1 MMLFELLANSL
12 PALLHGAQLTVLL
25 AVISYM
31 FALVLGTFIAV
42 GRLSNYRIIRFFCM
56 VYVDFFRGTPLIVQ
70 IFMVYFG
77 IPSIL
82 QEIGIP
88 FRFDRFYAAVLTL
101 SCYIAAYI
109 SEDLRT
115 GVRSLGT
122 GQWDAAR
129 ALGLRPS
136 YVWAFVIL
144 PQAFRR
150 ALPSLGNEAV
160 GILKDTSLVAIIGFE
175 ELFRKGQLIVAN
187 TYKPFEI
194 YLLVA
199 IIYLFL
205 TMLTS
210 FANRFLERRFQSR

>member
-1 MMLFELLANSL
+1 MMFLDLVVASL
-12 PALLHGAQLTVLL
+12 PALWQGVQLTVLL
-25 AVISYM
+25 AVVSYS

-42 GRLSNYRIIRFFCM
+42 GRLSSFAFVRFLCI

-82 QEIGIP
+82 QEFGIP
-88 FRFDRFYAAVLTL
+88 FRFDRFYAATLTL

-109 SEDLRT
+109 AEDLRA
-115 GVRSLGT
+115 GVKSLGQ

-129 ALGLRPS
+129 ALGFRPS
-136 YVWAFVIL
+136 RVWALVIL

-160 GILKDTSLVAIIGFE
+160 GILKDTSLVAIIGYE

-187 TYKPFEI
+187 TYQPFQI

-199 IIYLFL
+199 LIYLCL
-205 TMLTS
+205 TIATS
-210 FANRFLERRFQSR
+210 FATRFMERRFHS

>member
-1 MMLFELLANSL
+1 MPLLDLFIASL
-12 PALLHGAQLTVLL
+12 PALWQGVQLTLLL
-25 AVISYM
+25 AVVSYSA
-31 FALVLGTFIAV
+31 ALVIGTFIAV
-42 GRLSNYRIIRFFCM
+42 GRLSSFAIIRFLCTI
-56 VYVDFFRGTPLIVQ
+56 YVDFFRGTPLIVQ

-82 QEIGIP
+82 QEFGIP

-109 SEDLRT
+109 AEDIRA
-115 GVRSLGT
+115 GAKSLGQ

-136 YVWAFVIL
+136 HVWVLVIL

-160 GILKDTSLVAIIGFE
+160 GILKDTSLVAIIGYE

-187 TYKPFEI
+187 TYQPFQVYLFVALI
-194 YLLVA
+194 YLC
-199 IIYLFL
+199 L
-205 TMLTS
+205 TMITS
-210 FANRFLERRFQSR
+210 FANRFLERRFQT